1 MVTSKVFAVC
11 AALACAAILAAQ
23 TDPGPRQPP
32 GGQGP
37 DSQGPSG
44 QTPPPA
50 GQAIRG
56 LTAADM
62 QAFMNGR
69 NTFSRVETVAT
80 GLGPR
85 FNLDTCAG
93 CHAYPAT
100 GGASP
105 AVNPQIA
112 AAVSN
117 GASNQAPPFIQ
128 STGPV
133 HAVRF
138 ILGSNGQPDG
148 SVHDLFVITGRT
160 DAPAACN
167 IAQPDFSNAS
177 NLSLR
182 IPTPLFGM
190 GLIEAI
196 TDTTL
201 KNNLAATAARRQ
213 ALGILGAFNTS
224 ANDGTITRFGWKA
237 QNKSLMMFS
246 GEAYNVEMGV
256 TNEIFPQER
265 EENAACATNS
275 LPEDQMNFATG
286 QPSNLEL
293 FSIFTRLLAP
303 PQPSPAN
310 PSTNNG
316 QALFSSIGCA
326 LCHTPTLQSGNSVYP
341 ALSNQAVNVYSDL
354 ATHNMGTGL
363 NDGVTQGQANGQEWR
378 SAPLWGLGD
387 RLFLLHDGRTTN
399 LVQAIAAHDSQGS
412 EAHQVIRN
420 YQALSAS
427 QQQDL
432 LNFLRSL

>member
-1 MVTSKVFAVC
+1 MFTSKIFAGCVALSC
-11 AALACAAILAAQ
+11 AAMLGAQ
-23 TDPGPRQPP
+23 TDPGPRQPGGPGP

-37 DSQGPSG
+37 GG
-44 QTPPPA
+44 QAPPPA

-62 QAFMNGR
+62 QAFLNGK
-69 NTFSRVETVAT
+69 NTFSEVETVAT

-85 FNLDTCAG
+85 FNMDTCAG

-105 AVNPQIA
+105 AINPQIA
-112 AAVSN
+112 VAVKN
-117 GASNQAPPFIQ
+117 GAKNQAPPFIQ

-138 ILGSNGQPDG
+138 IQGPNGQPDG

-160 DAPAACN
+160 DAPAVCN
-167 IAQPDFSNAS
+167 IAQPDFSNPS

-182 IPTPLFGM
+182 IPTPLFGL
-190 GLIEAI
+190 GLMEAI

-201 KNNLAATAARRQ
+201 KNSLAATAARRQ
-213 ALGILGAFNTS
+213 ALGIQGTFNIS
-224 ANDGTITRFGWKA
+224 GNDGTITRFGWKA

-275 LPEDQMNFATG
+275 LPEDRMNFATG
-286 QPSNLEL
+286 QPSDLEM
-293 FSIFTRLLAP
+293 FSIFMRLLAP

-310 PSTNNG
+310 QSIDNG
-316 QALFSSIGCA
+316 QSSFGSIGCA
-326 LCHTPTLQSGNSVYP
+326 MCHTPTMQSGNSAYP
-341 ALSNQAVNVYSDL
+341 ALSNQPVNLYSDL
-354 ATHNMGTGL
+354 AIHNMGTGL

-387 RLFLLHDGRTTN
+387 RLFLLHDGRTAN
-399 LVQAIAAHDSQGS
+399 LVQAITAHDSQGS
-412 EAHQVIRN
+412 EAHQVIVN
-420 YQALSAS
+420 YQGLSAS
-427 QQQDL
+427 QKQDL

>member
-1 MVTSKVFAVC
+1 MLPSKILACGF
-11 AALACAAILAAQ
+11 ALACAAILGAQ

-32 GGQGP
+32 PAGPGPGGPGGP
-37 DSQGPSG
+37 APA
-44 QTPPPA
+44 PA

-62 QAFMNGR
+62 QAFLNGK
-69 NTFSRVETVAT
+69 NTFSEVETVAS

-85 FNLDTCAG
+85 FNLDSCAG

-112 AAVSN
+112 VAVKN
-117 GASNQAPPFIQ
+117 GAQNQIPPFIH
-128 STGPV
+128 SNGPV

-138 ILGSNGQPDG
+138 ILGPNGQPDCG
-148 SVHDLFVITGRT
+148 VRDLFVITGRT

-167 IAQPDFSNAS
+167 ITQPDFSNPS

-182 IPTPLFGM
+182 IPTPLFGL
-190 GLIEAI
+190 GLIESI

-213 ALGILGAFNTS
+213 ALGIQGVFNIN

-237 QNKSLMMFS
+237 QNKSLMLFS
-246 GEAYNVEMGV
+246 GEAYNVELGV
-256 TNEIFPQER
+256 TNEMFPQER
-265 EENAACATNS
+265 EENPACATNS
-275 LPEDQMNFATG
+275 LPEDQINFATG
-286 QPSNLEL
+286 QPSDLEF
-293 FSIFTRLLAP
+293 FSIFMRLLAP
-303 PQPSPAN
+303 SQPAPAN

-316 QALFSSIGCA
+316 QALFNSVGCTM
-326 LCHTPTLQSGNSVYP
+326 CHTPTLQSGNSSYP
-341 ALSNQAVNVYSDL
+341 ALSNQAVNLYSDL

-363 NDGVTQGQANGQEWR
+363 NDGVTQGLASGQQWR

-387 RLFLLHDGRTTN
+387 RLFLLHDGRTSD
-399 LVQAIAAHDSQGS
+399 LVQAILAHDSQGS
-412 EAHQVIRN
+412 EAHQVIQN
-420 YQALSAS
+420 YDALSPN
-427 QQQDL
+427 QKQDL